1 MNFESLRSQY
11 DIVPVVRELSADA
24 LTPLAAFN
32 ALAGSDTEA
41 FLFESVERG
50 ENVGRYSFV
59 GFDPRR
65 TLRFDRG
72 TNDPARLL
80 REELVPLR
88 VYVEEQLPPFFGGAV
103 GYFGYGVGG
112 WSERIPDT
120 RPDDINAPDAKLLFF
135 DNVVVFDHVRQK
147 MLVVANLFTADAHAS
162 LDEANTRIE
171 RAIEK
176 LKRASIE
183 LLEFPTSPSSAFGTF
198 SPKKGG
204 RRALDSSISREAPIE
219 CPSPPVTG
227 EKVPKAD
234 EGVRAEFASTYTR
247 GEFEQMVRDAKEEIV
262 AGEIFQIVV
271 SQRWDAE
278 YPTSEAL
285 TLYRVLRS
293 INPSPYMF
301 LLRTA
306 ECTLVGAS
314 PEMLVRVTG
323 DVAETRPIAGTR
335 KRGKTREEDAE
346 LEASL
351 LADPKE
357 RAEHLML
364 VDLGRNDLG
373 RVCASGSVEVENFC
387 SIERYSHVIHLVTDV
402 HGTLREGS
410 TAVDVFL
417 SAFPAGTL
425 SGAPKI
431 RAMELI
437 DRFEKTRR
445 GPYGG
450 AVAYAGFSGNLD
462 SCITIRT
469 IVLANGRAYVQ
480 AGAGIVYDSDPAT
493 EFDETLNKSAALRQA
508 VTVATGLLPH
518 SR

>member
-1 MNFESLRSQY
+1 VNFESLRSQY

-65 TLRFDRG
+65 TLRFDRD

-80 REELVPLR
+80 RDELVPLR
-88 VYVEEQLPPFFGGAV
+88 VYNEEQLPPFFGGAV

-120 RPDDINAPDAKLLFF
+120 RRDDIDVPDAKLLFF
-135 DNVVVFDHVRQK
+135 DNVVVFDHVQQK
-147 MLVVANLFTADAHAS
+147 MLVVANLFTADPHAS
-162 LDEANTRIE
+162 LDAANARIE
-171 RAIEK
+171 RAIDK
-176 LKRASIE
+176 LRHASIE
-183 LLEFPTSPSSAFGTF
+183 PLEFGRTRASAPPS
-198 SPKKGG
+198 
-204 RRALDSSISREAPIE
+204 
-219 CPSPPVTG
+219 
-227 EKVPKAD
+227 
-234 EGVRAEFASTYTR
+234 EFDATYTR
-247 GEFEQMVRDAKEEIV
+247 DEFEQMVRDAKEEII

-271 SQRWDAE
+271 SQRWDAK
-278 YPTSEAL
+278 YPTAEAL

-373 RVCASGSVEVENFC
+373 RVCASGTVEVENFC

-480 AGAGIVYDSDPAT
+480 AGAGIVYDSDPST
-493 EFDETLNKSAALRQA
+493 EFEETLNKSAALRQA
-508 VTVATGLLPH
+508 VSIAAALRPAY